1 MEIKDDEPILEES
14 FSPKL
19 FKLFNSIIKSNI
31 QIYHDILE
39 CYPDEVYTNL
49 IYWNIPKKWNT

>member
-1 MEIKDDEPILEES
+1 MMAKHMEIKDDEPILEES

-49 IYWNIPKKWNT
+49 IY